1 VSSQQKP
8 RDPDSSYTYS
18 YDQADRLTQV
28 SNTGTAG
35 VPIVS
40 FTYAYDAANHLVS
53 TQDTI
58 AGQVR
63 GTTALTR
70 DRLNRV
76 TQIQQSGV
84 GVANKR
90 VEMNYDAA
98 SQLKGIKRYTDL
110 AGTQLVA
117 ATEYNYDLAGRLQDL
132 THRQANNTTIAPYT
146 LAYDAADRLT
156 QLTSTDGPNTFNYD
170 ATDQLTSAS
179 HTTQANENYTYDL
192 NGNRT
197 NAGVQTSGNNQL
209 LTDGTYNYTYDDE
222 GNRVSRTMIGTG
234 AVTEYGWDYRNR
246 LTQVTEKNAVGVV
259 VRSSNYQYDV
269 NDRRIAKTVDLD
281 GVGTQV
287 ATTERYVYDGDHI
300 ALVFDGQGNQLQRFL
315 YGTQVD
321 QVLVQE
327 NANGDLLWALADY
340 QGSVRDVVDSQG
352 NLLNHLVYDSFGNVT
367 SQTNAGIDW
376 LYGA

>member
-1 VSSQQKP
+1 LES
-8 RDPDSSYTYS
+8 
-18 YDQADRLTQV
+18 DRLTQA
-28 SNTGTAG
+28 SNAGTPG
-35 VPIVS
+35 VPTVS

-84 GVANKR
+84 GVTNKR
-90 VEMNYDAA
+90 VDMNYDAA

-110 AGTQLVA
+110 ARTQLVA

-132 THRQANNTTIAPYT
+132 THRKANNTTIATYT

-156 QLTSTDGPNTFNYD
+156 QVTSIDGPNSFNYD

-179 HTTQANENYTYDL
+179 HTTQANENYSYDL

-197 NAGVQTSGNNQL
+197 NVGNATGGNNQL

-222 GNRVSRTMIGTG
+222 GNRVSRTTIAGV
-234 AVTEYGWDYRNR
+234 VTEYVWDYRNR
-246 LTQVTEKNAVGVV
+246 LTQVMEKNAVGVV
-259 VRSSNYQYDV
+259 VRSSRYKYDV

-287 ATTERYVYDGDHI
+287 ATTDRYVYDASHI

-315 YGTQVD
+315 YGTRVD

-327 NANGDLLWALADY
+327 NANGDLL
-340 QGSVRDVVDSQG
+340 
-352 NLLNHLVYDSFGNVT
+352 
-367 SQTNAGIDW
+367 
-376 LYGA
+376 

>member
-1 VSSQQKP
+1 VP
-8 RDPDSSYTYS
+8 
-18 YDQADRLTQV
+18 LT
-28 SNTGTAG
+28 
-35 VPIVS
+35 
-40 FTYAYDAANHLVS
+40 
-53 TQDTI
+53 
-58 AGQVR
+58 
-63 GTTALTR
+63 
-70 DRLNRV
+70 
-76 TQIQQSGV
+76 
-84 GVANKR
+84 
-90 VEMNYDAA
+90 
-98 SQLKGIKRYTDL
+98 
-110 AGTQLVA
+110 
-117 ATEYNYDLAGRLQDL
+117 
-132 THRQANNTTIAPYT
+132 YT

-156 QLTSTDGPNTFNYD
+156 QVISIDGPNRFNYD

-179 HTTQANENYTYDL
+179 HPTQANENYTYDL

-197 NAGVQTSGNNQL
+197 NAGNSTGGNNQL
-209 LTDGTYNYTYDDE
+209 LTDGTYNYAYDDE
-222 GNRVSRTMIGTG
+222 GNRISRTSIATG
-234 AVTEYGWDYRNR
+234 AVTEYVWDYHNR
-246 LTQVTEKNAVGVV
+246 LTQVTEKNAAGVV
-259 VRSSNYQYDV
+259 TRSSNYQYDV

-327 NANGDLLWALADY
+327 NANGDLLWALADD
-340 QGSVRDVVDSQG
+340 QGAVRDVVDSQG